1 MMRAAIRR
9 EDLRALPFP
18 TLAAIAMAA
27 ARDVD
32 AGDEDK
38 RSLVETVF
46 EAIRRPK

>member
-1 MMRAAIRR
+1 MRAAIAKK
-9 EDLRALPFP
+9 DLRALPLS

-38 RSLVETVF
+38 RALVETVF

>member
-9 EDLRALPFP
+9 GELSALPFP

-38 RSLVETVF
+38 RALVETVLK
-46 EAIRRPK
+46 AIRSPK

>member
-1 MMRAAIRR
+1 MRATINRK
-9 EDLRALPFP
+9 DLRALPLH
-18 TLAAIAMAA
+18 TLAAIAIAA

-38 RSLVETVF
+38 RPLLETVF